1 MALLDRRGHTIPD
14 RWRVIADD
22 ADLPG
27 DVPAIVTL
35 ARLRAGIAP
44 GRAAPLGV
52 TLEPDAVVADI
63 ARDLPRLQLVTLHF
77 NKFRDGR
84 AFTQARVLR
93 EQFGFEGEIRAVG
106 HVLPDQYLFL
116 LRCGFS
122 TVDVTDES
130 RVARFAEA
138 LKQHSVAYQ
147 PALGGDAGANPLRR
161 HLKAAS

>member
-1 MALLDRRGHTIPD
+1 MALLDRSGHTIPD
-14 RWRVIADD
+14 RWRVVADE

-27 DVPAIVTL
+27 VVPSIVTL
-35 ARLRAGIAP
+35 ARLSAGIAP

-52 TLEPDAVVADI
+52 TLEPGVAIAEI

-130 RVARFAEA
+130 RVVRFAEA

-147 PALGGDAGANPLRR
+147 PALGGDAGVNPLRR